1 MTGMRRGEV
10 CGLRWSELDLD
21 AGRMAVVRSLNCIE
35 GRLVFAKHP
44 KSDHGRPNI
53 DLDPETVRTL
63 REHRRQQLERCLAGG
78 VG

>member
-1 MTGMRRGEV
+1 
-10 CGLRWSELDLD
+10 
-21 AGRMAVVRSLNCIE
+21 MAVVRSLNCIE